1 MSTLNQFALSST
13 HFAQPTS
20 PIAPKFYCFEA
31 AE

>member
-1 MSTLNQFALSST
+1 MSILSQFVLSST

-20 PIAPKFYCFEA
+20 SIALKFYCFEV